1 MNIFSMKDAVNCFI
15 MLHDIVEE
23 MLLSF
28 YHHAK
33 FLGIG
38 ILLRKK

>member
-1 MNIFSMKDAVNCFI
+1 MKDAVICFI

-38 ILLRKK
+38 ILIRKK